1 VSDLK
6 SLSDSLT
13 KLVEYAGVLAQ
24 RLRPNIQMNFKEDG
38 SIVTNADIEVEN
50 WLKPQLMKL
59 VPETEVWGEEG
70 GYHEPGLNGIW
81 LVDPI
86 DGTSNYAHGLPL
98 WGVSVA
104 LYQNEKIVLSEVV
117 LPDLSESYS
126 ATLGGGAFLN
136 RKPLPFIPAGSIK
149 PHELVSYS
157 DNFLGYASN
166 INLPGKMRSMGAFV
180 IDGTFVACGRFRGL
194 INKGVRIY
202 DIAACIGIARELD
215 ADVRYTNG
223 DLFIEKDVLVD
234 KKINQPLMIFPKE
247 SGFMLPLKC
256 DEEIS

>member
-1 VSDLK
+1 MNDLN
-6 SLSDSLT
+6 SLSSSLT
-13 KLVEYAGVLAQ
+13 KLAEYAGMLAQ

-50 WLKPQLMKL
+50 WIKPQLMKL
-59 VPETEVWGEEG
+59 IPGTEVWGEER
-70 GYHEPGLNGIW
+70 GYHEPGPNGVW

-136 RKPLPFIPAGSIK
+136 QKALPLIPSGPVQS
-149 PHELVSYS
+149 HELVSYS
-157 DNFLGYASN
+157 DNFISYVNSVQ
-166 INLPGKMRSMGAFV
+166 LPGKMRSMGAFV

-194 INKGVRIY
+194 INKGVRLY
-202 DIAACIGIARELD
+202 DIAACVGIARELN
-215 ADVRYTNG
+215 ADVRYANG
-223 DLFIEKDVLVD
+223 DPFIEKDVLVD
-234 KKINQPLMIFPKE
+234 QRIDSPFMIFPKE
-247 SGFMLPLKC
+247 SGFILPLKAN
-256 DEEIS
+256 EKIL